1 MEKKQRPSVAA
12 TETSFEIIEAL
23 IELDG
28 AGTTEI
34 ADHTGTTKST
44 VYNHLQTLLNRDY
57 IVKKNGTYDVGLKFL
72 RVGEYARSR
81 HDIAQVG
88 PDEIDKLAEKTN
100 EMANLVVEE
109 HGQGVFLYRAKGSD
123 AVHMDTHTGKRLP
136 LHTTAFG
143 KAILAHLPEE
153 RVESIIEQHGLS
165 EHTKHTITDREPL
178 YDELEV
184 IRDEGYAF
192 DREERLKGLRCVAA
206 PIVDDEGRAIGATS
220 VSGPKD
226 RLRDERFEEEFPKLV
241 RASANVIEI
250 NMTFG

>member
-1 MEKKQRPSVAA
+1 MKETQTPSVAA
-12 TETSFEIIEAL
+12 TETSFEIIDAI

-34 ADHTGTTKST
+34 ANHTGTTKST
-44 VYNHLQTLLNRDY
+44 VYNHLQTLLNKDY
-57 IVKKNGTYDVGLKFL
+57 IVKENGTYDVGLKFL

-81 HDIAQVG
+81 HDVAQVG
-88 PDEIDKLAEKTN
+88 PGEIDKLADKTN

-109 HGQGVFLYRAKGSD
+109 YGQGVFLYRAKGAD

-143 KAILAHLPEE
+143 KAILAHLPDE
-153 RVESIIEQHGLS
+153 RVENIIERHGLS
-165 EHTKHTITDREPL
+165 KHTEHTITDKETL
-178 YDELEV
+178 YNELED
-184 IRDEGYAF
+184 IRDRGYAF
-192 DREERLKGLRCVAA
+192 DREERLEGLRCVAA
-206 PIVDDEGRAIGATS
+206 PIVNDEGHAIGATS

-241 RASANVIEI
+241 QASANVIEI

>member
-1 MEKKQRPSVAA
+1 MKKSNAPSVAA

-34 ADHTGTTKST
+34 AEHVDTTKST
-44 VYNHLQTLLNRDY
+44 VYNHLQTLLNKNY
-57 IVKKNGTYDVGLKFL
+57 IVKEDDTYDVGLKFL
-72 RVGEYARSR
+72 RVGEHARSC
-81 HDIAQVG
+81 HDVARVG

-143 KAILAHLPEE
+143 KAILAHHPEE
-153 RVESIIEQHGLS
+153 EIDEVIETHGLS
-165 EHTKHTITDREPL
+165 KHTDRTITDRETL
-178 YDELEV
+178 FEELDVVREQ
-184 IRDEGYAF
+184 GYAF
-192 DREERLKGLRCVAA
+192 DREERLEGLRCVAA
-206 PIVDDEGRAIGATS
+206 PILNGEGRAIGAVS

-226 RLRDERFEEEFPKLV
+226 RLREERFEEEFPRLV

>member
-1 MEKKQRPSVAA
+1 MKEKNAPSVAA
-12 TETSFEIIEAL
+12 TETSFKIVETL

-34 ADHTGTTKST
+34 ANHMDTTKST
-44 VYNHLQTLLNRDY
+44 VYNHLQTLLNENY
-57 IVKKNGTYDVGLKFL
+57 IVKENETYNVGLKFL
-72 RVGEYARSR
+72 RVGEHARNC
-81 HDIAQVG
+81 HDVAQVG
-88 PDEIDKLAEKTN
+88 LTEIDKLADKTN

-109 HGQGVFLYRAKGSD
+109 HGQGVFLYRAKGID

-143 KAILAHLPEE
+143 KAILAHLPDEKVNE
-153 RVESIIEQHGLS
+153 VIETHGLPR
-165 EHTKHTITDREPL
+165 HTERTITDRGTL
-178 YDELEV
+178 YEELES
-184 IRDEGYAF
+184 IRDQGYAF
-192 DREERLKGLRCVAA
+192 DREERLEGLRCVAA
-206 PIVDDEGRAIGATS
+206 PIVNGDGQAIGAVS

-226 RLRDERFEEEFPKLV
+226 RLRDERFEEEFPNLV

>member
-1 MEKKQRPSVAA
+1 MNSRDNTSVAA

-28 AGTTEI
+28 AGATEI
-34 ADHTGTTKST
+34 TEYVDSTKST
-44 VYNHLQTLLNRDY
+44 VYNHLQTLLNRGY
-57 IVKKNGTYDVGLKFL
+57 VVRENGAYDVGLKFL
-72 RVGEYARSR
+72 RVGEYARSS
-81 HDIAQVG
+81 HEISQVG
-88 PDEIDKLAEKTN
+88 PDEVDKLAEKTN

-109 HGQGVFLYRAKGSD
+109 HGQGVFIYRAKGSD

-153 RVESIIEQHGLS
+153 RVDNIIETHGL
-165 EHTKHTITDREPL
+165 EKHTERTITDRETL
-178 YDELEV
+178 LEQLDT
-184 IRDEGYAF
+184 IRKRGYAL
-192 DREERLKGLRCVAA
+192 DREERLNGLRCVAS
-206 PIVDDEGRAIGATS
+206 PIINDSEKAISAVS

-226 RLRDERFEEEFPKLV
+226 RLRDERFEEELPKHV
-241 RASANVIEI
+241 QASANVIEV

>member
-1 MEKKQRPSVAA
+1 MKEKNAPSVAA

-34 ADHTGTTKST
+34 AEHVDTTKST

-57 IVKKNGTYDVGLKFL
+57 IVKENGTYNVGLKFL

-81 HDIAQVG
+81 HDVAQVG
-88 PDEIDKLAEKTN
+88 PDEIDKLAEKTR

-109 HGQGVFLYRAKGSD
+109 HGQGVFIYRAKGSD

-136 LHTTAFG
+136 LHGTAFG
-143 KAILAHLPEE
+143 KAILAHLPDEKVTE
-153 RVESIIEQHGLS
+153 IIETRGLP
-165 EHTKHTITDREPL
+165 EHTEWTITDRESL
-178 YDELEV
+178 YDELET
-184 IRDEGYAF
+184 IRERGYAF
-192 DREERLKGLRCVAA
+192 DREERLEGLRCVAA
-206 PIVDDEGRAIGATS
+206 PILNGEGRAIGA
-220 VSGPKD
+220 VSITGPKD

-241 RASANVIEI
+241 QASVNVIEI